1 MKSITCFALSAL
13 FAILHA
19 GAAFSTI
26 TAQDQSTTQAEAQL
40 DYYEIETQ
48 KGETYYG
55 RIVSRENNQIVLIL
69 EDGVQITIPENQVK
83 EIRKIDQSQI
93 RKGSY
98 WRPMPHYTNYYFA
111 NSAFMLEKGE
121 GYYSNAYIFFN
132 SLNYGITDWLTVGG
146 GLEIISTFASETPAL
161 GYFRIKAGRQLT
173 DKVRLSGG
181 LLTFTTSELDQSA
194 SLLFSSLTLGRKEKQ
209 TTLGLGYNLFDGG
222 GQTIAL
228 NFSHMRRYSKR
239 TAFVTENW
247 IFTGSDSFNIFTYG
261 LRFFGPRLSVDLA
274 FLNNAEII
282 EFIPIGIPYVGF
294 QLAF

>member
-1 MKSITCFALSAL
+1 MKSIPWFALL
-13 FAILHA
+13 VVVAILFS

-26 TAQDQSTTQAEAQL
+26 IAQDQSTVQAEPQAE
-40 DYYEIETQ
+40 YYEIETK

-55 RIVSRENNQIVLIL
+55 RIASRKNNQIVLIL
-69 EDGVQITIPENQVK
+69 EDGVQITIPEEQVK
-83 EIRKIDQSQI
+83 KISKIDQSQI
-93 RKGSY
+93 QKGSY

-161 GYFRIKAGRQLT
+161 GYFRIKAGKQLT
-173 DKVRLSGG
+173 NKVRLSGG

-194 SLLFSSLTLGRKEKQ
+194 SLLFSSLTIGRKEKQ
-209 TTLGLGYNLFDGG
+209 TTLGLGFNLVDAGN
-222 GQTIAL
+222 QAVAL
-228 NFSHMRRYSKR
+228 NFSHMSRWRKR

-247 IFTGSDSFNIFTYG
+247 VFTGSDSFNIFTYG

-282 EFIPIGIPYVGF
+282 EFLPIGVPYVGF
-294 QLAF
+294 QVAF